1 MSNFFQSDMVHSA
14 DLDKIPIIDGRI
26 IRTYDKYDEYFDY
39 NGERHKIC
47 EIIQVDTYT
56 DLRRIE
62 NPIEGKFYYVKEED
76 VAQMY
81 YFNGS
86 DFIQTSGYAHPIYNI
101 DAGSYRCV
109 TINRMG
115 HVTEANNDILPVSL
129 GGTGVDNIDTL
140 RENMNVPTIEDLN
153 NLNDAVQDNSKS
165 ITDINKSIEEINT
178 SIDIKTT
185 ELSDSIN
192 VLEEAVDIKIDSLN
206 NQVNAIT
213 NSYYIRDVESSD
225 WIKDAIDNT
234 YYVMILKSVYGLRES
249 FPITSIYR
257 KTEDGYNMSH
267 GIFDNNDYTITVNDT
282 LDVTVRTTTP
292 FTCKIIINT
301 I

>member
-1 MSNFFQSDMVHSA
+1 MSNLLQSDIVHSA
-14 DLDKIPIIDGRI
+14 DLDKIPVMDGRI

-39 NGERHKIC
+39 NGKRHKISD
-47 EIIQVDTYT
+47 IIQVDTYN
-56 DLRRIE
+56 DLRKIE
-62 NPIEGKFYYVKEED
+62 KPIKGKFYYVKEEEL
-76 VAQMY
+76 AQMY
-81 YFNGS
+81 YFNGE
-86 DFIQTSGYAHPIYNI
+86 DFIKTSGYTHPVYPV
-101 DAGSYRCV
+101 DSGTYRCV
-109 TINRMG
+109 TINKLG
-115 HVTEANNDILPVSL
+115 HVTKATNTILPVDL
-129 GGTGVDNIDTL
+129 GGTGVNDLGLFRKNLGVPSNEDISELEKSIKENTDSITSINQSIEVINASIDT
-140 RENMNVPTIEDLN
+140 
-153 NLNDAVQDNSKS
+153 
-165 ITDINKSIEEINT
+165 
-178 SIDIKTT
+178 KTA

-225 WIKDAIDNT
+225 WIKDAMDNT
-234 YYVMILKSVYGLRES
+234 YYVMILKSIYGLRES

-267 GIFDNNDYTITVNDT
+267 GIFDNNDYTITVNDN